1 MNHNTHHLPPP
12 LASLLTLSVVT
23 VSCSQHLFTATA
35 LAHYQPSYQLH
46 DSQPHLSLSVCK
58 FTEIQ
63 PHKKMSQA
71 VSSSLQN
78 SNISACFFFF
88 FYFTWTQCDD
98 EETHKRRSKNR
109 FPEIDVSLSFSGVW
123 VSGRQ
128 QRSWN
133 RETFSNVSNSAYS
146 EREQTYWSSAR
157 VMALSL
163 FLLPASSKRSGGAG
177 GEEGDQETSVSKGET
192 EVE

>member
-1 MNHNTHHLPPP
+1 MNQNTHHLPPP

-23 VSCSQHLFTATA
+23 VSCSQHLSTATV

-63 PHKKMSQA
+63 PHKKRHKQ
-71 VSSSLQN
+71 
-78 SNISACFFFF
+78 SAHLSRTATFLSAFFF

-177 GEEGDQETSVSKGET
+177 GEEGDQETFVSKGET